1 MSFLCRAL
9 VVVLASLA
17 LAGAMACGGAEQPAA
32 KPAATPPPTAADVKA
47 HMDDHFGKVEAVQE
61 AVLRGDLADVIEP
74 ATWLAEHQQ
83 VAGLPASLQPQID
96 EMKKAAKAALAATD
110 IKGAAQATASMALTC
125 GACHTAANAKPA
137 LAAPAA
143 PAATATGTASH
154 MLADQMAVDLMYQGL
169 VGPSDEAWKKGAR
182 QLGQSPLTLK
192 DLPKD
197 PQLTKEI
204 AALVGVIHTLADKAD
219 AAVAPNARATLYGDV
234 IATCAE
240 CHGLHGKVWG
250 PGLPKK

>member
-1 MSFLCRAL
+1 
-9 VVVLASLA
+9 
-17 LAGAMACGGAEQPAA
+17 
-32 KPAATPPPTAADVKA
+32 
-47 HMDDHFGKVEAVQE
+47 
-61 AVLRGDLADVIEP
+61 
-74 ATWLAEHQQ
+74 
-83 VAGLPASLQPQID
+83 
-96 EMKKAAKAALAATD
+96 
-110 IKGAAQATASMALTC
+110 
-125 GACHTAANAKPA
+125 
-137 LAAPAA
+137 
-143 PAATATGTASH
+143 
-154 MLADQMAVDLMYQGL
+154 MAVDLMYQGL

-197 PQLTKEI
+197 PKLTKEI